1 MVQSPRNML
10 KRLFKVLV
18 AGAIGFLTII
28 AGYLLLA
35 LHPGSGPI
43 SNERL
48 VALILLPIPIGG
60 LAGWAVYRMLD
71 R

>member
-1 MVQSPRNML
+1 MTLL
-10 KRLFKVLV
+10 KV
-18 AGAIGFLTII
+18 ALAGTIGFLTII
-28 AGYLLLA
+28 AGYLLLG

-48 VALILLPIPIGG
+48 IALILLPIPVGG
-60 LAGWAVYRMLD
+60 LVGWAVYRMLD